1 VAGRLAAWYKGRVAR
16 GGVTMRKSVLVAAV
30 LAVGLLAA
38 QQFRAPAQVEKAPTA
53 RAVKWEYKVVSANE
67 RDLNELG
74 NDGWEFAGIGSDVTG
89 RSTGAVAGPVGEVT
103 TAVRVILKRAK

>member
-1 VAGRLAAWYKGRVAR
+1 MRTSVTVALCFAVVFLAG
-16 GGVTMRKSVLVAAV
+16 
-30 LAVGLLAA
+30 LA
-38 QQFRAPAQVEKAPTA
+38 FRAPAQVEKSPAA
-53 RAVKWEYKVVSANE
+53 RPAAKWEYKVVGVNE

-74 NDGWEFAGIGSDVTG
+74 NDGWEFVGMGSEVTG